1 MLNIFD
7 MVWFFSLTDGDIVM
21 SYKERSIW
29 VSLAITIY
37 IWFNYFSTLYWSAK
51 DGSLTMSSMQSA
63 LLSVV
68 IMTIV
73 LEILHHIVIA
83 IIDNKNANY
92 DEDERDKLIAL
103 KGSNVAYYILSF
115 TTIAA
120 VIHLL
125 LFPVIDRGLVN
136 MLDLPKEY
144 ILINIIIFGALLA
157 EIAKFSTQIFFY
169 RRGF

>member
-1 MLNIFD
+1 MYIRKN
-7 MVWFFSLTDGDIVM
+7 TM

-37 IWFNYFSTLYWSAK
+37 IWFNYFSTLYWAAQQ
-51 DGSLTMSSMQSA
+51 DTLTTSVMQSA
-63 LLSVV
+63 LLTVV

-73 LEILHHIVIA
+73 LEIFHHIVIA

-92 DEDERDKLIAL
+92 DEDERDKKITLL
-103 KGSNVAYYILSF
+103 GTQHAYYILSF

-120 VIHLL
+120 VLHL
-125 LFPVIDRGLVN
+125 LFPFMSQRLESLLNLPNEYVI
-136 MLDLPKEY
+136 
-144 ILINIIIFGALLA
+144 INIIIFGALVA
-157 EIAKFSTQIFFY
+157 EIVKFATQVFYY